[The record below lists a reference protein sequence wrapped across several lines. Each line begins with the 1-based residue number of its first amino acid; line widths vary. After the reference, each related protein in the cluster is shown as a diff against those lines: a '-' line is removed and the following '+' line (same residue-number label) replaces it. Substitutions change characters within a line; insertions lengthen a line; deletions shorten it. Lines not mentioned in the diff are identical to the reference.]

1 MDYRGLL
8 HSMELASSRSDF
20 QFMSQAQSQLST
32 FLGRLSG
39 SAFAQNVSWNI
50 LGSMGGKF
58 LGPVFQVLVARL
70 LLPGDFGVFAIAL
83 AWVAVFEIIKDW
95 GLTHAILVRRGGKSE
110 IALQFTVQ
118 IFTALCF
125 YIITLAATPIVADLF
140 AQGDLTVVLPLVGL
154 TVFISAIADP
164 IVTDYLM
171 AQRYR
176 QLSLR
181 QMTTPIASGI
191 VGLLLAHSGYGV
203 YSLVFGLLAGHLAGL
218 LSLVAGGHVGIG
230 FLLDFGLMRKLMP
243 VGKHIVLQRLFGF
256 LVGQADSFIVGRAL
270 GSQALGLYRMG
281 NTLAFLLPAASVA
294 QTQQVVFTEQSAK
307 RDIEQMRTRYNQFT
321 NIAGLALLL
330 YSVAAYFSAPL
341 LVPLLL
347 GEQWREAIPLMQIF
361 AAVVITGFLTPLN
374 LDFAKVLGFFHVY
387 THFALWR
394 SVATVIALLWAS
406 QFSAMHVVIT
416 WVVVGFVS
424 NLVND
429 AIFYMKQKIVP
440 LTGTKIALTCAS
452 WVWGAIVVVEAL
464 V

>member
-1 MDYRGLL
+1 
-8 HSMELASSRSDF
+8 MELSSARSDF

-58 LGPVFQVLVARL
+58 LGPVFQVLIARL
-70 LLPGDFGVFAIAL
+70 LLPADFGVFAIGL
-83 AWVAVFEIIKDW
+83 AWIAAFEIIKDW
-95 GLTHAILVRRGGKSE
+95 GLTHAILVRRGGKAE
-110 IALQFTVQ
+110 IVLQFTVQ
-118 IFTALCF
+118 ILTALCF
-125 YIITLAATPIVADLF
+125 YLITLGLTPVAADLF
-140 AQGDLTVVLPLVGL
+140 GLVELTFVLPLVGL

-164 IVTDYLM
+164 IITDYLM

-176 QLSLR
+176 QLGLR
-181 QMTTPIASGI
+181 QLAMPIASGV
-191 VGLLLAHSGYGV
+191 VGLLLAHFEYGV
-203 YSLVFGLLAGHLAGL
+203 YSLVFGLLVGHLVGV
-218 LSLVAGGHVGIG
+218 LSLVVGGHAG
-230 FLLDFGLMRKLMP
+230 FGFSLNFDLVRNLMP
-243 VGKHIVLQRLFGF
+243 IGKHIVLQRLFGF

-270 GSQALGLYRMG
+270 GPQALGLYRMG

-330 YSVAAYFSAPL
+330 YSVAAYLSAPL
-341 LVPLLL
+341 LIPLLL
-347 GEQWREAIPLMQIF
+347 GEQWREAVPLMQIF
-361 AAVVITGFLTPLN
+361 AAAVVTGFLTPLN

-429 AIFYMKQKIVP
+429 AIFYMKQKLVP
-440 LTGTKIALTCAS
+440 LTGTKIALTGAS